1 MAPHVSSPPRQ
12 ATFFGPYRHLLGIRA
27 SGWSTRF
34 EECMVARAKAYELV
48 EDLASIEASIG
59 DVIGLEL
66 KRRV

>member
-1 MAPHVSSPPRQ
+1 
-12 ATFFGPYRHLLGIRA
+12 
-27 SGWSTRF
+27 
-34 EECMVARAKAYELV
+34 MVARAKAYELV